1 MWPFLLIPIT
11 IAAFVA
17 FRRSEA
23 GRERRRGL
31 TIVTVLAAVIAILG
45 VMPLMGIPGAVVYE
59 LSAPWVRA
67 IQGAGFR
74 ELGDGAWP
82 AALVITLTWPWSL
95 VLAYVQANGPLRRR
109 GRVLRWTT
117 MAVLPYLVG
126 ILLALWAH
134 LSAAS

>member
-31 TIVTVLAAVIAILG
+31 KIVTILAAVVAILG
-45 VMPLMGIPGAVVYE
+45 VMPLMGIPGAVVHE
-59 LSAPWVRA
+59 LSAQWVEA
-67 IQGAGFR
+67 IQGKGFR

-82 AALVITLTWPWSL
+82 AALVITLTWPCSL
-95 VLAYVQANGPLRRR
+95 VLAYVLANGPLRRR
-109 GRVLRWTT
+109 GRFIRWTT
-117 MAVLPYLVG
+117 MIVLPYLAG

>member
-31 TIVTVLAAVIAILG
+31 KIVTILAAVIAVLG

-59 LSAPWVRA
+59 LSAPWVEA
-67 IQGAGFR
+67 IQGKGYR
-74 ELGDGAWP
+74 SLGDGAWP
-82 AALVITLTWPWSL
+82 AALVITLTWPCSL
-95 VLAYVQANGPLRRR
+95 VLAYLLAHGPLRRR
-109 GRVLRWTT
+109 GRFIRWTV
-117 MAVLPYLVG
+117 MMVFPYLVG